1 MSVTSSLLNVVESV
15 LSVWTV
21 TVVDE
26 RVYIFGGTYYY
37 WNSSLGITGAY

>member
-26 RVYIFGGTYYY
+26 RVYIFGGTYY
-37 WNSSLGITGAY
+37 WNSSLGITGAH